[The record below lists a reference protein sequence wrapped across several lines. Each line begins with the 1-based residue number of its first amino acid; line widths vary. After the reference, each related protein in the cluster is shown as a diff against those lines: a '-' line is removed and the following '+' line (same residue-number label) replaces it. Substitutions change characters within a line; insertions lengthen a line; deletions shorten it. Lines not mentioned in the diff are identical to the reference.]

1 MAKKSAVLRDE
12 KRRKMYEKYTNYFPD
27 KVYETVGK
35 ESDYE
40 KGIYKG
46 QGPVFEKIVEDL
58 KAVFGI

>member
-1 MAKKSAVLRDE
+1 
-12 KRRKMYEKYTNYFPD
+12 MYEKYTNYFPD